1 MKILACLYGSVR
13 TNLDSTI
20 QSLKDQFSNFNIDF
34 LISTWDDQIFEEEKF
49 KYIIKNN
56 PPTDEYLNSI
66 NFPYTRQ
73 IKNVL
78 DFQHLRKGHY
88 AQFFHCHI
96 ISNFLHQNNLDY
108 NILIKSRTDLV
119 FKTNFDFDFNKDI
132 CYIPEIYWASKGVG
146 INDHFICGRFDYIK
160 RSIKI
165 DTFEEFLPIIENSW
179 NPETVNKNLI
189 LGNDCSYLEFPC
201 DSYLILPDRKMK

>member
-1 MKILACLYGSVR
+1 MKILACLYGLVR

-20 QSLKDQFSNFNIDF
+20 QNLKDQFSNFDIDF

-56 PPTDEYLNSI
+56 PPTDEYLNTI

-73 IKNVL
+73 IKNVPN
-78 DFQHLRKGHY
+78 FQHLRKGHY
-88 AQFFHCHI
+88 AQFYHNYR
-96 ISNFLHQNNLDY
+96 ISEFLESNSIDY
-108 NILIKSRTDLV
+108 DILIKSRTDLV
-119 FKTNFDFDFNKDI
+119 FETNFDFDFNKDI

-160 RSIKI
+160 RAIKI
-165 DTFEEFLPIIENSW
+165 SKFEEFLPIIENSW
-179 NPETVNKNLI
+179 NPETVNQNLI
-189 LGNDCSYLEFPC
+189 LGNSCSYLEFPC
-201 DSYLILPDRKMK
+201 YSYLLLPDRKMR